1 MLSETGA
8 KRDIRALDLEGLRA
22 FFLSN
27 DQQSFR
33 ADQVYQWLWQKG
45 AHSFEVMTNL
55 SKATR
60 ELLEASFVINHIA
73 VDRQQRSSDQTVKN
87 AIRLHDGLTVE
98 SVLIPT

>member
-1 MLSETGA
+1 MPAETGA
-8 KRDIRALDLEGLRA
+8 KRDIRALDLESLRA
-22 FFLSN
+22 FFLAH

-60 ELLEASFVINHIA
+60 ELLDALFC
-73 VDRQQRSSDQTVKN
+73 D
-87 AIRLHDGLTVE
+87 
-98 SVLIPT
+98 